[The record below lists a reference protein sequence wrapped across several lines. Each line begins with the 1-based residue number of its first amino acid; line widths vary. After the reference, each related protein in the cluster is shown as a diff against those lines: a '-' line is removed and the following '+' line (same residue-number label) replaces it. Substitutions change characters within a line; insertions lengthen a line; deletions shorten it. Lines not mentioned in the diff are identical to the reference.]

1 METSMMASNVID
13 LYRRHLGDGQG
24 RVAAMLNTPIEA
36 SARGALVSTAD
47 GRELLNCAGYGVFF
61 VGAGH
66 PAVLRAVREQ
76 LERQALS
83 TRVLLNEPAARAA
96 AALTSVAPA
105 GLEKVYFSGSGA
117 EAVETAIKIA
127 RINGRHRLVSMRD
140 GFHGKT
146 TGALSLTA
154 RSVYQDPFRPL
165 LPEVA
170 HVPFGDLDALA
181 SAVDSDVCVVVE
193 PVQSEGGVVIP
204 APGYLKAVEALCRE
218 RGAMLVLDEV
228 MTGLGRLGTWWG
240 ADRDGVRPDVL
251 LVGKALSGGLVPV
264 AATLATAEA
273 FAPFDRDPYLHTS
286 TFSAAPL
293 AMAAVRAT
301 VEVIEREG
309 LVERARELGA
319 RLLDGLAKT
328 AAAHIGHLVTE
339 VRGAGLLIGVELRSG
354 ELAAELLMDLLDN
367 DVLVNHSMNAHPVLR
382 FTPPAT
388 MTPADEARLLSSFEL
403 ACAALASRFP
413 PPDTGP
419 GSPHA
424 GPDPAHAGPLP
435 ADGGSRP

>member
-1 METSMMASNVID
+1 VVATNVID
-13 LYRRHLGDGQG
+13 LYRRHLSDGQG
-24 RVAAMLNTPIEA
+24 RVAAMLNTPVEA
-36 SARGALVSTAD
+36 GARGATVTTLD

-66 PAVLRAVREQ
+66 PHVLGAVREQ

-83 TRVLLNEPAARAA
+83 TRVLLNEPAAQAA
-96 AALTSVAPA
+96 AALTAVAPA
-105 GLEKVYFSGSGA
+105 GLDKVYFCGSGA

-127 RINGRHRLVSMRD
+127 RASGRRRLVSMRD
-140 GFHGKT
+140 GYHGKT

-154 RSVYQDPFRPL
+154 RALYQDPFRPL

-181 SAVDSDVCVVVE
+181 QVLGGDTCVVVE
-193 PVQSEGGVVIP
+193 PVQSEGGVVLP

-218 RGAMLVLDEV
+218 HGAMLVLDEV

-251 LVGKALSGGLVPV
+251 LVGKALSGGVVPV
-264 AATLATAEA
+264 AAALATAEA
-273 FAPFDRDPYLHTS
+273 FAPFDQDPYLHTS
-286 TFSAAPL
+286 TYSAAPL

-301 VEVIEREG
+301 VEVIQSEG
-309 LVERARELGA
+309 LVERARDLGA
-319 RLLDGLAKT
+319 RLLEGLAKT
-328 AAAHIGHLVTE
+328 VAAHIGHLAVE

-367 DVLVNHSMNAHPVLR
+367 DMLVNHSMNAHPVLR
-382 FTPPAT
+382 LTPPAT
-388 MTPADEARLLSSFEL
+388 MTPADESRLLSAFDA
-403 ACAALASRFP
+403 ACQALASRFP
-413 PPDTGP
+413 PAA
-419 GSPHA
+419 A
-424 GPDPAHAGPLP
+424 GPPAEPVPPAG
-435 ADGGSRP
+435 AAGARP